1 MFANILTIL
10 LIGGFFSDT
19 NVGAIVLGKKN
30 DDGPLPKAV
39 LEIHPLLNFIGTIN
53 NKNFFIE
60 RIKRT
65 QVEARESCKAMGMNL
80 AKLGGQDEL
89 NFIAKQLRPEEV
101 TAWTDGEYVGGM
113 GIEEF
118 WWREDFSKP
127 NSDFE
132 MAYGMDT
139 RIGLVTYTNPNVAWI
154 VPYQYQS
161 AQYYLCYF

>member
-1 MFANILTIL
+1 MEFSQ
-10 LIGGFFSDT
+10 LI
-19 NVGAIVLGKKN
+19 
-30 DDGPLPKAV
+30 
-39 LEIHPLLNFIGTIN
+39 EITVFHLYF
-53 NKNFFIE
+53 K
-60 RIKRT
+60 
-65 QVEARESCKAMGMNL
+65 
-80 AKLGGQDEL
+80 
-89 NFIAKQLRPEEV
+89 V